1 MDRELDDID
10 MPRLLDIMWEGASI
24 IDGYYHA
31 IYLGAGDYGIGF
43 VIPVDAPWLS
53 DELRELLESLVDD
66 PNGMSF
72 RFTT

>member
-1 MDRELDDID
+1 V
-10 MPRLLDIMWEGASI
+10 
-24 IDGYYHA
+24 
-31 IYLGAGDYGIGF
+31 YLAAGDYGIGF

-66 PNGMSF
+66 PNAQSF